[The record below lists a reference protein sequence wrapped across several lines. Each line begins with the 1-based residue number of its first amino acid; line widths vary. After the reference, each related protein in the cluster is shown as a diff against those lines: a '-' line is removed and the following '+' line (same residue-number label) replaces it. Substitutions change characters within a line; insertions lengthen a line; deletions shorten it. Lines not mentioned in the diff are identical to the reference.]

1 MRKTDAEVLE
11 DVVSHLLRAEAE
23 LSSAIAKFS
32 PRCGGYRFMVGS
44 WGDYQK
50 AVGTLLRLRHFM
62 KLVERARQRSVR
74 YGEVE

>member
-1 MRKTDAEVLE
+1 MRKPDAEVLE

-23 LSSAIAKFS
+23 LSAAISKFA

-50 AVGTLLRLRHFM
+50 AVATLLRLRHFM
-62 KLVERARQRSVR
+62 KLVEQARQRSVR
-74 YGEVE
+74 YGERE